1 MWVLDGAAT
10 ILDTAVTPGA
20 YVHIPAG
27 VDHDI
32 DASATDGCTLYY
44 LYLRTVE

>member
-1 MWVLDGAAT
+1 
-10 ILDTAVTPGA
+10 VTPGA

>member
-1 MWVLDGAAT
+1 V
-10 ILDTAVTPGA
+10 TAGA

-32 DASATDGCTLYY
+32 DATETDGCTLYY
-44 LYLRTVE
+44 LYLRAAD